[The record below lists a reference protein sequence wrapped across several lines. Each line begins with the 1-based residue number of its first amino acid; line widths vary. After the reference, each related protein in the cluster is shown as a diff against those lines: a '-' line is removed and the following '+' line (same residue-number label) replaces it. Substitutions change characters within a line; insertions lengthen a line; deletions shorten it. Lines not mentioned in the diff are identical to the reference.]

1 MSSCNAF
8 ESGLCKWTL
17 SEATTYDMIVHDAEY
32 LDFAAKYHAVGKE
45 MENILEDYLK
55 TVRGVSDL
63 CEGEFSDSMKVF
75 SDVVEQILKDGA
87 GETLRGLNN
96 AMSVYIGAL
105 DDADGNWN

>member
-1 MSSCNAF
+1 M
-8 ESGLCKWTL
+8 
-17 SEATTYDMIVHDAEY
+17 
-32 LDFAAKYHAVGKE
+32 AAKRKKKIVLIAVIAVAAVLCAAFFGGRYCMRYFGEKAIAE
-45 MENILEDYLK
+45 MEKILEDYLK

-63 CEGEFSDSMKVF
+63 CEGEFSDSTKIF